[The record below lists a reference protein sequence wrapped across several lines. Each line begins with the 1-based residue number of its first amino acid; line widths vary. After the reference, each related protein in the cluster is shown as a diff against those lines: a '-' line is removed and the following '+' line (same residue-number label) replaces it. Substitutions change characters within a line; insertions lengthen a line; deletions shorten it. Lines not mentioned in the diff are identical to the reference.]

1 MLVDKC
7 LLNLSHFNELIY
19 LLKDKKLMLLSKLP
33 SKFPYTQK
41 IEKVDEGE
49 MKSFPVDIVNEM
61 TR

>member
-1 MLVDKC
+1 MRQNPTNFNKAKNLV
-7 LLNLSHFNELIY
+7 
-19 LLKDKKLMLLSKLP
+19 LLSKLP